1 MQVKSNESKT
11 SVRKQYSEK
20 IRQQLKLKADK
31 NKAATKNKKTQKP
44 TVIRKP
50 AQYNKKTEQNN
61 HIQKP
66 TAIRK
71 PAQYNKTK
79 EQNKQ
84 TQKPTAIRKPA
95 HYNKTQFHKKT
106 EQNKQTIKSET
117 KKLAHNKM
125 METKNTSKRVQTHK
139 KLEKNEQIKVM
150 KAPTTPKLKILW
162 KRTERKKS
170 TPGQKSF
177 NQEPPKGN
185 KENLIE
191 IKMMINKLVFIT
203 IFTSKLKKIQL

>member
-31 NKAATKNKKTQKP
+31 NKAANKNKKTQKP

-71 PAQYNKTK
+71 PA
-79 EQNKQ
+79 
-84 TQKPTAIRKPA
+84 

-117 KKLAHNKM
+117 KKLAHKKI

-139 KLEKNEQIKVM
+139 KLEKNEQVKVM

-203 IFTSKLKKIQL
+203 IFTSKLKNIQL